1 MKIANR
7 TFIVSGGSSGLG
19 LATVQALHESGA
31 FISVLDLRM
40 PDGGFDGFSRVAF
53 FKVDVTKVDQIQDAI
68 DKTIEWAKSTRAPL
82 GGVITCAGIAMLAK
96 MVKSDG
102 TPHPLKAWNKILDVN
117 LNGTFNLAR
126 LTCQHLIK
134 VDPEGS
140 DEERGVIIMVSS
152 SEAVSESF
160 TYYHAHSLNHF
171 TRQFEGQGSQTAY
184 VASKG
189 AIRSMTLPMARDLGR
204 YGIRVNSIAPS
215 AFATGMT
222 AHASPQAIQA
232 MKKHFVFPTRIGK
245 PDEFARTVKW
255 IIECPYVNGDT
266 FRLSG
271 GSRIPAKL

>member
-152 SEAVSESF
+152 SEA
-160 TYYHAHSLNHF
+160 
-171 TRQFEGQGSQTAY
+171 FEGQGSQTAY